1 MTETYDRFCKLLNDL
16 SLVNKEYGLEESNL
30 KFLLSLPEKWDLKAT
45 TIRDNYDLADTELD
59 EIYGLLKTYE
69 LEIEQR
75 NRRIGKKSKSVALKI
90 EEKPM
95 KKEAPRR
102 KAKGKVGLKK

>member
-45 TIRDNYDLADTELD
+45 TIRDNYDLADTKLD
-59 EIYGLLKTYE
+59 KIYGLLKTYA

-75 NRRIGKKSKSVALKI
+75 NRRTGKKSKSVALKI

-95 KKEAPRR
+95 KKVLGFEHINA
-102 KAKGKVGLKK
+102 AKNS

>member
-75 NRRIGKKSKSVALKI
+75 NRRT
-90 EEKPM
+90 
-95 KKEAPRR
+95 
-102 KAKGKVGLKK
+102 